1 MPRPASY
8 LEAVTR
14 RGSVVCAAA
23 AVALSGGWVA
33 VVATSGSRLTHA
45 GAVRPMS
52 APSAALVALLGL
64 ATLVA
69 LTAGRRGYVRAA
81 CGVVAIGVGAT
92 AALLGRV
99 SAASPAPSTAAAL
112 VLLAASLVALVAA
125 SPPRVIPRRAGGALA
140 LAATLGA
147 LAMALGY
154 AAGLHEVLVTAMR
167 PMSPWTA
174 AALAL
179 LGCALALAHGVGDAA
194 ASAVFGASPGRAV
207 TPQERRLRR
216 QLTGSLVVL
225 AVALFG
231 GGAWYLR
238 GQVDRRRMDAG
249 ARLLVVAESKS
260 RQVSEWRRERIAQ
273 ASALGVVPAL
283 AAAAGARRTPA
294 ERAEAARVLAAQGVE
309 SVALLDAAGEPVVG
323 ARPDAGAATAARLAI
338 ARRDVVLSDLPAEGA
353 TAGRLDVATPL
364 TAADGHVAGAV
375 WLRVNAAEQ
384 LFPLVSGWPMPSDS
398 ADTALVR
405 RDGGE
410 VVVLSPLRHR
420 PRMPSLRLPAERS
433 GVALVEAVKGAGR
446 GSTMGRD
453 ERGLPVLA
461 AARAVPGT
469 GWIVVTQ
476 VGAVEAFRPLV
487 RDVRQLA
494 FAVGL
499 VAALGV
505 LAVAF
510 LWRQQQHALDERLAL
525 GMRHANDG
533 ILLVDDSLRI
543 VEANESARSMYGY
556 SREQLLRLTVADLRA
571 PETLP
576 RMAGEVAQSANAEG
590 VVFETVHRRR
600 DGSTFPVEVSSR
612 TVEVGGRLLRFS
624 ILRDV
629 SERKAQAAQLE
640 RMNRMHLALSRV
652 NEALVRAG
660 NAEELKA
667 AVCRIVVEIAGFRL
681 AWIGEPGEDGWLVA
695 RGAAGAT
702 AYLDGIRVCVDAA
715 RPEGRGPTG
724 TAVREGRTQINNRLL
739 ESAAMAPWLEQA
751 RRSRLRASA
760 AFPLRVRDA
769 VIGALTVYAEQED
782 FFREAEVSL
791 LEETASDLSFALD
804 VLARDA
810 ERRAA
815 EAARRESEERLRY
828 LVSATPAIFYTCRA
842 SDYTTTFV
850 SENVASILGHAPDR
864 FTGRADFWV
873 ENLHPE
879 DREQAF
885 AAGIALTA
893 ERPVVREYRFRHGDG
908 TYRWMQ
914 DELRLVPATAERPA
928 EIVGCWLDVTARKK
942 AEAALHAREEIFST
956 IAAQSIDAV
965 TLVDPATGRFVEFNE
980 EAHRSLG
987 YTREEFAGMGIGDIQ
1002 AEHSPEQIR
1011 RNIEAIREHGQA
1023 TFETRHRHKDGSLRD
1038 AHVRA
1043 RQLALHDRAFMS
1055 AVWTDITERKRADK
1069 ALRESEE
1076 RYRLI
1081 AENTGDIIW
1090 LYDLAAQRFTYVS
1103 PSVRAVRGLNPED
1116 VLGMSLKD
1124 VLSPESW
1131 ARASGS
1137 VRARIEALAR
1147 GDASARTQTAEYDH
1161 LHRDSSVIPTE
1172 VVTTLLTDD
1181 ADRPTA
1187 MLGVSRDISERR
1199 RAENEAR
1206 HRESLRRVESDV
1218 RSAVAVAVRVE
1229 DAAPAVL
1236 RILGEGLGFEAG
1248 LVQVVDP
1255 GKTMFDTAGAWHDGS
1270 PEAARLAEACG
1281 PPLPIAAHP
1290 HLARFAESPATVWT
1304 EDLPA
1309 VARQMANLWG
1319 EAVLAGRF
1327 LRSAAVPLS
1336 SGGDL
1341 LGTLELFSRSGGR
1354 PDPDAAAI
1362 LEGLAAPLGEFL
1374 ARARA
1379 QAELEAER
1387 NSLAERVAERT
1398 LELRGLNAALARANQ
1413 MKDEFLASM
1422 SHELRT
1428 PLNAILGLS
1437 EALQENV
1444 YGALQPRQSEAL
1456 HTVEESG
1463 RHLLELINDILDLS
1477 KVEAGKLVLDTADGP
1492 LAPACQAALRLVR
1505 GAAQQKRIA
1514 LETAIDP
1521 EEIEAHVDPR
1531 RFKQIVVNLLS
1542 NAVKFTPEGGRV
1554 GLEVRRDGEAWV
1566 RVEVWDTGI
1575 GIPKEDL
1582 PRLFQPFTQLDSRLS
1597 RQHAGTG
1604 LGLALVRRLAGLHG
1618 GSVSLESEPGQ
1629 GTRVSV
1635 RLPAHGA
1642 ATSPSAPRPDTEAA
1656 RRTLRR
1662 ILVVE
1667 DEPATAAQ
1675 IARYL
1680 EESGHEAVTID
1691 HGRPALPTAIEWR
1704 PDVIL
1709 LDLLLPDVSGWE
1721 VLAALKADS
1730 RSRAIPVV
1738 ISSVV
1743 EDHAR
1748 AVGYGAFATLTKPIR
1763 RGDLAEVLGRVAARR
1778 AEPTPEA
1785 DERAPGEPP
1794 LVLLAEDNEAN
1805 VRMVR
1810 DYLEARGY
1818 RVAVAGDGE
1827 AAAAMA
1833 AELRPALVLMDVQMP
1848 RVDGLAATRRIRAN
1862 PGTARTPVVAL
1873 TALAMPG
1880 DKERCLE
1887 AGADAYL
1894 SKPVRLGELGAL
1906 VDSLAGRES

>member
-14 RGSVVCAAA
+14 RSRVLCAAA

-33 VVATSGSRLTHA
+33 VFATSGSRLMHT

-125 SPPRVIPRRAGGALA
+125 SPPRVIPRRVGGALA

-179 LGCALALAHGVGDAA
+179 LGCALALAHGVGDAVA
-194 ASAVFGASPGRAV
+194 RAVFGASSGGAV

-216 QLTGSLVVL
+216 QLTWSLVLL

-238 GQVDRRRMDAG
+238 SQVDRRRMDAG

-273 ASALGVVPAL
+273 ARALGVVPSL
-283 AAAAGARRTPA
+283 AAAAAAGRTPA
-294 ERAEAARVLAAQGVE
+294 ARTEAARVLAAQGGE
-309 SVALLDAAGEPVVG
+309 SAALVDTAGDPVVG
-323 ARPDAGAATAARLAI
+323 ARPDADAAAVARLAI
-338 ARRDVVLSDLPAEGA
+338 ARRDVVLSDLRAEGA
-353 TAGRLDVATPL
+353 TAGRLDVAAPVI
-364 TAADGHVAGAV
+364 AVDGHVAGAA

-405 RDGGE
+405 RDSGE
-410 VVVLSPLRHR
+410 IVVLSPLRHR
-420 PRMPSLRLPAERS
+420 PRMSSLRLPAEQP
-433 GVALVEAVKGAGR
+433 GFALVEAVKGVGR
-446 GSTMGRD
+446 GSRMGLD

-461 AARAVPGT
+461 AARGVPGT

-494 FAVGL
+494 FGVAL
-499 VAALGV
+499 VTALG
-505 LAVAF
+505 LLTAAF
-510 LWRQQQHALDERLAL
+510 LWRQQQHTLDERLAL

-543 VEANESARSMYGY
+543 AEANERARSMYGY
-556 SREQLLRLTVADLRA
+556 SREEILRLTIADLRA
-571 PETLP
+571 PQT
-576 RMAGEVAQSANAEG
+576 MAQMPDQLAQSATPEG
-590 VVFETVHRRR
+590 TVFETTHRRA
-600 DGSTFPVEVSSR
+600 DGSTFPVEISSR
-612 TVEVGGRLLRFS
+612 TIEKGGRTFRFS
-624 ILRDV
+624 ILRDI

-640 RMNRMHLALSRV
+640 RLNRMYLALSRV
-652 NEALVRAG
+652 NEALVRASD
-660 NAEELKA
+660 AQALKQE
-667 AVCRIVVEIAGFRL
+667 VCRIVVEDGGFKLASIADLDPDGRL
-681 AWIGEPGEDGWLVA
+681 VTRAFSGEIPRPDGPMNGLDGDRDECGEP
-695 RGAAGAT
+695 T
-702 AYLDGIRVCVDAA
+702 ASAI
-715 RPEGRGPTG
+715 
-724 TAVREGRTQINNRLL
+724 REGRTRVENRLPDGT
-739 ESAAMAPWLEQA
+739 SAVGGEDHGSRNGL
-751 RRSRLRASA
+751 RSTA
-760 AFPLRVRDA
+760 ALPLRVR
-769 VIGALTVYAEQED
+769 GALVGVLVVGSDQED
-782 FFREAEVSL
+782 FFKETEISL
-791 LEETASDLSFALD
+791 LEETASDLAFALD
-804 VLARDA
+804 VLARDK
-810 ERRAA
+810 ERHAA
-815 EAARRESEERLRY
+815 EVARQHSEERLRY
-828 LVSATPAIFYTCRA
+828 LVSATPAIIYTCRA
-842 SDYTTTFV
+842 SDFRTTFV
-850 SENVASILGHAPDR
+850 SENVASILGYAPQQFIDHAE
-864 FTGRADFWV
+864 FWA
-873 ENLHPE
+873 ETLHPD
-879 DREQAF
+879 DREGAF
-885 AAGIALTA
+885 AAANDLTA
-893 ERPVVREYRFRHGDG
+893 ERPVVREYRFRHRDG

-914 DELRLVPATAERPA
+914 DELHFVPGTVDRPA
-928 EIVGCWLDVTARKK
+928 EFVGCWLDVTARK
-942 AEAALHAREEIFST
+942 EVEGALRQREEIFAA
-956 IAAQSIDAV
+956 IVAQSADAV
-965 TLVDPATGRFVEFNE
+965 ALFDPATGRFVEFNE
-980 EAHRSLG
+980 TAHRSLG
-987 YTREEFAGMGIGDIQ
+987 YTSEEFANMGVGDIQ
-1002 AEHSPEQIR
+1002 GEHSPEQIA
-1011 RNIEAIREHGQA
+1011 RNVQAIREHGQA
-1023 TFETRHRHKDGSLRD
+1023 SFETRHRHKDGSLRD

-1116 VLGMSLKD
+1116 VLGLSLED

-1161 LHRDSSVIPTE
+1161 LHRDGSVIPTE

-1181 ADRPTA
+1181 AGRPTA

-1304 EDLPA
+1304 DDLPT
-1309 VARQMANLWG
+1309 VARQMANPWG

-1327 LRSAAVPLS
+1327 VRSAAVPLS
-1336 SGGDL
+1336 SGGEL
-1341 LGTLELFSRSGGR
+1341 LGTLELFSRFGGK
-1354 PDPDAAAI
+1354 PDPDAAAV
-1362 LEGLAAPLGEFL
+1362 LESLAAPLGQFL

-1379 QAELEAER
+1379 QAELQAER
-1387 NSLAERVAERT
+1387 NALAERVAERT
-1398 LELRGLNAALARANQ
+1398 VELRGLNAALARANQ

-1456 HTVEESG
+1456 RTVEESG

-1477 KVEAGKLVLDTADGP
+1477 KVEAGKLVLETADTP
-1492 LAPACQAALRLVR
+1492 LAAACHAALRLVR

-1514 LETAIDP
+1514 LETAIEP

-1554 GLEVRRDGEAWV
+1554 GLEVRQDGEAWV
-1566 RVEVWDTGI
+1566 KVEVWDTGI

-1642 ATSPSAPRPDTEAA
+1642 TTSPSAPRPDTEAA

-1680 EESGHEAVTID
+1680 EESGHEVVTID

-1763 RGDLAEVLGRVAARR
+1763 RGDLAEVLGRVAVRR
-1778 AEPTPEA
+1778 VEPTTEA
-1785 DERAPGEPP
+1785 DARAPGAPP

-1810 DYLEARGY
+1810 DYLESRGY

-1848 RVDGLAATRRIRAN
+1848 RVDGLAATRLIRAN

-1906 VDSLAGRES
+1906 VDSLAGRAS